1 MCYERYPRFHT
12 FWGPERWSDQL
23 SISQHP
29 CSWLP
34 PARESH
40 RQPERGIWSEREKD
54 EEVEPREKKEWKEL
68 TNWMLPGT
76 TKPLWNYVD
85 ICNVYIC
92 ARKKIAAKSPHWV
105 MKIRLSSLPS
115 PLHRHTSRDEPG
127 LQNCRRNSD
136 LSILEIALNL
146 AISWITTIQ
155 AQLATLVI
163 LPSLR
168 KLSKVRYPFTF
179 SVKLPIK
186 LSPTLTQ
193 TPILNAGAITLVWCT
208 ALGHNFP

>member
-1 MCYERYPRFHT
+1 MERPAVHITAPVFLATPGQRE
-12 FWGPERWSDQL
+12 PQA
-23 SISQHP
+23 
-29 CSWLP
+29 
-34 PARESH
+34 AREGDMKW
-40 RQPERGIWSEREKD
+40 ERKRRRGRAK
-54 EEVEPREKKEWKEL
+54 RKKEWKEL